1 MYFSSC
7 IPSPSTSAFKNEL
20 TDDILIPLNDR
31 AEVLE
36 MQRWDNHMIMF
47 TYTLEL
53 AEMKT
58 RGSII
63 KKIET
68 QAGEYLK
75 IMIIGL
81 GSNEIKIGYKFVD
94 SITQH
99 YLFIDRMELICN

>member
-7 IPSPSTSAFKNEL
+7 IPSLSTSAIKIEL

-31 AEVLE
+31 AEILE
-36 MQRWDNHMIMF
+36 MHRWDNHMIMF
-47 TYTLEL
+47 TYILDL

-81 GSNEIKIGYKFVD
+81 GSNEIKIGYRFVE